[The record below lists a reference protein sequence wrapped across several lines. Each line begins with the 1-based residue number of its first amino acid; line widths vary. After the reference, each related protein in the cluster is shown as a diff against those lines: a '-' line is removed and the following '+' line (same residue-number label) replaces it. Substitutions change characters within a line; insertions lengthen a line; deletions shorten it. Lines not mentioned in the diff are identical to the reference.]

1 MNRTITHQRRAASLT
16 APRALMTLLLPVAIA
31 AGNPDHAEAKG
42 PAKSKA
48 PPQVL
53 VEDAWT
59 KAGDVATFG
68 LRLSK
73 ASTSPVTVDYGTF
86 DGTAS
91 VADGDY
97 LSAGG
102 RLTFAAGQTYK
113 TVAVQTLPDVS
124 PESGEEF
131 QLGAAIVKTDG
142 TLASST
148 VGTCYIRTQYE
159 ISVHS
164 LDGGGVSP
172 GEVATFIVRL
182 SVVPTSPISVDYTT
196 VDASA
201 TVADGDYLPVSGTF
215 TFEPGERDKWVT
227 VQTLPNLSGEYIEA
241 FYLWTGIVATD
252 GSSVVSGVNECFIW
266 GEDDGSG
273 GWGPYDYPIGP

>member
-1 MNRTITHQRRAASLT
+1 LAV
-16 APRALMTLLLPVAIA
+16 LLPAAIA
-31 AGNPDHAEAKG
+31 VGSPYLAEAKG
-42 PAKSKA
+42 PARSQA

-53 VEDAWT
+53 VDDVST

-68 LRLSK
+68 LRLSR
-73 ASTSPVTVDYGTF
+73 ASTSPVTVDYSTF
-86 DGTAS
+86 DGTAT

-97 LSAGG
+97 LPAWG
-102 RLTFAAGQTYK
+102 RLTFAAGQTY
-113 TVAVQTLPDVS
+113 TSVTVQTLPDVS

-148 VGTCYIRTQYE
+148 VGSCRIRTQYE
-159 ISVHS
+159 ISIHS

-172 GEVATFIVRL
+172 GYVATFLVRL
-182 SVVPTSPISVDYTT
+182 NVVPTSPIAVDYTT

-201 TVADGDYLPVSGTF
+201 TVADGDYLSASGTLIF
-215 TFEPGERDKWVT
+215 GPGERDKLVT
-227 VQTLPNLSGEYIEA
+227 VQTLPNLSPEYIEA
-241 FYLWTGIVATD
+241 FYLWAGIVATD
-252 GSSVVSGVNECFIW
+252 GSSVHPSVSECFIW
-266 GEDDGSG
+266 GEDGGGG